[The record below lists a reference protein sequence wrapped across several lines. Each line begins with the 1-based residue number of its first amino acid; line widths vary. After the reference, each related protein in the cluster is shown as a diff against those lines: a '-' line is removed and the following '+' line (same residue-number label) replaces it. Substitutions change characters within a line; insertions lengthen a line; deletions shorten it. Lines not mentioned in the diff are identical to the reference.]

1 MKFDLDTAWK
11 DTSRLL
17 RDNFSL
23 LAIIAGVF
31 FFVPYAAVLI
41 AIPSALPIAAL
52 EQGGNP
58 EAMQAAIL
66 DLYST
71 YWWVL
76 LALAIIQGIGLL
88 AMLALLRRRANP
100 TVGEALATG
109 AGSVVSY
116 LAAQILQSFA
126 LIAVIIL
133 LIGIPAA
140 AGSPAIAFFGGVLAL
155 VLFLYILTKMSLVS
169 PVIAIEEV
177 KNPLTAIARSWKLTR
192 GNSVRVF
199 LFYLLVLVAFFVVSV
214 VASMIT
220 TVIFSLGGENAA
232 LFGTSFIAA
241 LINAA
246 LIILGVC
253 LLAAVHTQL
262 LRLQGSNHKDAA
274 GR

>member
-262 LRLQGSNHKDAA
+262 LRLQGSNHEDAA

>member
-11 DTSRLL
+11 DASRLL

-109 AGSVVSY
+109 AGSVISY

-177 KNPLTAIARSWKLTR
+177 KSPLTAIARSWKLTR

-262 LRLQGSNHKDAA
+262 LRLQGSNHEDAA

>member
-177 KNPLTAIARSWKLTR
+177 KNPLTAIARSWKLTQ

-262 LRLQGSNHKDAA
+262 LRLQGSNHEDAA

>member
-140 AGSPAIAFFGGVLAL
+140 AGSPAIAFFGGMLAL

-262 LRLQGSNHKDAA
+262 LRLQGSNHEDAA
-274 GR
+274 SH